1 MVFARPAQARAGAR
15 AVLAGDPSHHDASI
29 AHQVLGLLERDFG
42 DADAAIGHLR
52 RAVRLAHRCGSGN
65 REGDAMATLGVAFVH
80 RGQTAAGLATLR
92 KAVPRADGHTAA
104 RVRFRL
110 AYSLWVT
117 GQHRPALDEVRR
129 AVPVLRRAGDQVWTA
144 RALTLRALVHLALG
158 AADRADRDFRT
169 AEDMFASTHQEYDRA
184 EAVHNRGL
192 VALRTGDLP
201 AALARL
207 DEAGARYRA
216 LGTPMPELSIDY
228 CATLLAA
235 GLDREALAEADAAI
249 ARLEAR
255 RGQATRR
262 AELLLTAARA
272 ALATGDPSTASE
284 RARAACRLFAA
295 QRRDWWAAHG
305 RLLLLQSRLAAGGA
319 GVRLRRE
326 AVRCAEQLAA
336 LGSDESRHARLLAG
350 RAALASGRPAEAAS
364 SLAAAARARH
374 RGPPLARVV
383 GWLAEALRAEA
394 AGATRRTLAAC
405 GHGLAVLRAHHLT
418 LGAPELRAQATSH
431 GAELAATAVRTCLR
445 TGRPRQLLVWSERWR
460 ATALAVPAV
469 RPAHDRALVADLTRY
484 REVTSRLAAAAAGDT
499 GQPGPATRSATDQP
513 SRPAL
518 QPGGGGAPRSGA
530 GGESLGGGGAPRS
543 GAGGESLRREQ
554 RRLEQRIQART
565 RQRPGDRNRAA
576 ADAGLDVPALL
587 AALGAGR
594 LVEIV
599 EVDGALQVLLCG
611 GGAVRRFPAG
621 TVAAVTAEVTHARAG
636 LHRLAH
642 RAAGRP
648 AQALAR
654 LAAAGQRLEELL
666 LGQSARHLGD
676 GPVVVVPPGRLYAVP
691 WPLLPSLRVRVV
703 SVAPSARAWLR
714 ARSTAAVPPG
724 RGVLAVRGPG
734 LPAAGAETAAIA
746 EMYEAATVFEGAAA
760 TAERVL
766 AALDGCALAHLAAH
780 GTFRADSPLFS
791 ALQLSDGPLTVHD
804 LERLHRA
811 PHRLVLPSCDSARL
825 APAGAD
831 ELLGLTAAL
840 LPLGTVGLVASV
852 VPVDDQA
859 TAELM
864 LGLHRRLCRGATMAE
879 ALAAARAA
887 LPAADPVAQATGC
900 SFLALGAG

>member
-1 MVFARPAQARAGAR
+1 MVFARPAQAVAGAR
-15 AVLAGDPSHHDASI
+15 AVLAGDPSPYDASI
-29 AHQVLGLLERDFG
+29 AHQVLGLWERDFG
-42 DADAAIGHLR
+42 DAGAAISQLR
-52 RAVRLAHRCGSGN
+52 RAVRLARRCGSGN
-65 REGDAMATLGVAFVH
+65 REGDAMATLGVALVH
-80 RGQTAAGLATLR
+80 RGRTAAGLSTLR

-110 AYSLWVT
+110 AYSLWVV
-117 GQHRPALDEVRR
+117 GQHRQALDEVRR
-129 AVPVLRRAGDQVWTA
+129 AVPALRRAGDQVWTA

-184 EAVHNRGL
+184 EAIHNRGL

-207 DEAGARYRA
+207 DEAGARYRR

-272 ALATGDPSTASE
+272 ALATGDPGAAGE

-295 QRRDWWAAHG
+295 QRRDWWTAHG

-319 GVRLRRE
+319 GARLHRE

-350 RAALASGRPAEAAS
+350 RAALASGRPVEAES
-364 SLAAAARARH
+364 SLAVAARARH

-383 GWLAEALRAEA
+383 GWLAEALRADA
-394 AGATRRTLAAC
+394 AGATRRTLAGC
-405 GHGLAVLRAHHLT
+405 GRGLAVLQAHHLT

-431 GAELAATAVRTCLR
+431 GAELAAVAVRTCLR

-469 RPAHDRALVADLTRY
+469 RPAQDRALLADLTRY
-484 REVTSRLAAAAAGDT
+484 REVTSRF
-499 GQPGPATRSATDQP
+499 R
-513 SRPAL
+513 
-518 QPGGGGAPRSGA
+518 
-530 GGESLGGGGAPRS
+530 

-565 RQRPGDRNRAA
+565 RQRPGDRNRTP
-576 ADAGLDVPALL
+576 AGARLEVPALL
-587 AALGAGR
+587 AALGDGR

-611 GGAVRRFPAG
+611 AGAVRRFPAG
-621 TVAAVTAEVTHARAG
+621 AVAEVTAELAHARAA

-642 RAAGRP
+642 RAAGQP

-654 LAAAGQRLEELL
+654 LTAAGQRLEQLL
-666 LGQSARHLGD
+666 LGQSARQLGD

-691 WPLLPSLRVRVV
+691 WPLLPSLRARAV

-714 ARSTAAVPPG
+714 ARSAPVTPPG

-734 LPAAGAETAAIA
+734 LPAAAAETAAIA
-746 EMYEAATVFEGAAA
+746 GMYEGATVLEGAAA

-804 LERLHRA
+804 LERLPRA

-887 LPAADPVAQATGC
+887 LPAADPVAQATGW